1 MAKLL
6 DVTLTLAFWSLI
18 FSGVLTVVAGFY
30 VIRTVLGRWWRFQDA
45 RAIQLQIDAMRLT
58 PMADLVPGPNLV
70 QVRGQVHAPGQL
82 TAPSGKRCVAYS
94 REQESKMEPFVL
106 RADGD
111 AVWVQSDFFALQGSV
126 DAEARLSP
134 GAVVIVEGRVAELP
148 QDATIPIMAPD
159 VKWQLT
165 EDLGRPLRVL
175 FVDENA
181 APRMALLAQISR
193 AMVGLGGLLLL
204 FVVLFLGSCLG
215 MVYVLAPHN

>member
-1 MAKLL
+1 
-6 DVTLTLAFWSLI
+6 
-18 FSGVLTVVAGFY
+18 
-30 VIRTVLGRWWRFQDA
+30 
-45 RAIQLQIDAMRLT
+45 
-58 PMADLVPGPNLV
+58 
-70 QVRGQVHAPGQL
+70 
-82 TAPSGKRCVAYS
+82 
-94 REQESKMEPFVL
+94 MEPFVL
-106 RADGD
+106 RADGG

-215 MVYVLAPHN
+215 MVYVLAPHT